1 MLRKLIVAVAVVL
14 MLGGTMLI
22 PTDASARGGRG
33 GRHGGH
39 GCRLPERPLHLGC
52 SPLRQ
57 LLALDAEPLGL
68 KVRVC

>member
-52 SPLRQ
+52 SPLRR
-57 LLALDAEPLGL
+57 LLDAEPLGL